1 MQFPAVISACMGR
14 SEAEGLLFQVA
25 WCPLSEAV
33 LSVLRD
39 VEVHSAAET
48 GAGHPLPKAA

>member
-1 MQFPAVISACMGR
+1 MQFPAESSAWMAR
-14 SEAEGLLFQVA
+14 TETEGVLFQVA
-25 WCPLSEAV
+25 WRPLSDAV

>member
-1 MQFPAVISACMGR
+1 MQFPAETYACMGR
-14 SEAEGLLFQVA
+14 SELEGLLFQVA

>member
-1 MQFPAVISACMGR
+1 MQFPAETSACMAR
-14 SEAEGLLFQVA
+14 TEAEGAFLKVA
-25 WCPLSEAV
+25 WRPLSDAV

-39 VEVHSAAET
+39 VEVNNAAET

>member
-1 MQFPAVISACMGR
+1 MQFPAKSSACMAR
-14 SEAEGLLFQVA
+14 TEAEGVLFQVA
-25 WCPLSEAV
+25 WRPLSDAV